1 MVDQAERVTHQ
12 SNCTGQKT
20 PGKTSKM
27 RLLDRISNVSEQIYK
42 LEGGFP
48 GASVVKELAS
58 AGAIRGVYLIPGS
71 RRFPGGGN
79 GNPLQYSCLENPTDR
94 GVWRATIHG
103 VAKSWTQIRD

>member
-20 PGKTSKM
+20 PGETSKM